1 MVSGMEL
8 KKISTRHDK
17 KKGGLQQCFGMR
29 RGYMFLS
36 FENIE
41 QRNFLM

>member
-1 MVSGMEL
+1 MVMVFEREF

-29 RGYMFLS
+29 SG
-36 FENIE
+36 
-41 QRNFLM
+41 